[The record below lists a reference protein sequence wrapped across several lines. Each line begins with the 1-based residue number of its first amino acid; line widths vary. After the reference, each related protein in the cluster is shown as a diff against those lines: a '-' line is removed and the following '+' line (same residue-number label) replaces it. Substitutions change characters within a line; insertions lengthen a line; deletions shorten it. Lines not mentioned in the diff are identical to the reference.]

1 MKRNIIVLAALALC
15 LAGCGQK
22 SDMYRDA
29 LETEIIRLVG
39 ADAKVT
45 FNTVERIDST
55 TFGQEVDNR
64 IKAFET
70 KLNQDSRLYDNY
82 KGKGMVKNADTKKKA
97 VELDEKVLAGL
108 EKLRQRI
115 ADADSLDVVAYYDY
129 HFTGSAKSSEG
140 VTTFNDNYATI
151 TPDGKV
157 LSINDALKGLHNAM
171 GKTIPG
177 YTKLIKDNPE
187 E

>member
-1 MKRNIIVLAALALC
+1 MKRNIIILAALALC

-22 SDMYRDA
+22 PDMYREA

-45 FNTVERIDST
+45 FNTFERIDST

-64 IKAFET
+64 IKAFTT
-70 KLNQDSRLYDNY
+70 KLNQDRKLYENY
-82 KGKGMVKNADTKKKA
+82 KSKGMVKNTEGKKKA
-97 VELDEKVLAGL
+97 VEMDEKILAGM
-108 EKLRQRI
+108 EMLRQRI

-140 VTTFNDNYATI
+140 VTEFNNNYAAI

-157 LSINDALKGLHNAM
+157 LSMNDALKGLHNAL

-177 YTKLIKDNPE
+177 YMNLIKDKSDE
-187 E
+187 

>member
-1 MKRNIIVLAALALC
+1 MKRNMIVLAALALC

-22 SDMYRDA
+22 PDMYREA

-45 FNTVERIDST
+45 FNTIERIDST
-55 TFGQEVDNR
+55 TFRQEVDNR

-70 KLNQDSRLYDNY
+70 KLNQDSKLLENY
-82 KGKGMVKNADTKKKA
+82 KGRGMAKNADTKKKA
-97 VELDEKVLAGL
+97 VELDEKILAGL
-108 EKLRQRI
+108 EMLRQRI

-157 LSINDALKGLHNAM
+157 LSVNDALKGLHNAM

-177 YTKLIKDNPE
+177 YMKLIKDNPE